1 MPQDDANE
9 QAQKQAQLRDMLRR
23 HLDLAAISLTDEEQQ
38 GLLTNFEQL
47 MDAINGLNSLD
58 LTWYE
63 PAVILPRE
71 RIG

>member
-9 QAQKQAQLRDMLRR
+9 QAQKQAQLRDLLRR
-23 HLDLAAISLTDEEQQ
+23 HLDLAGISLTDEEQQ

-58 LTWYE
+58 LASYE